1 MVIIYCI
8 NGKNKDLHFFL
19 RNGREEYYLFTQP
32 YRRGVNSYY
41 AKGVELN
48 KALDHSRGNHDTA
61 LIKTMNKLPRYIIYI
76 EKEYGIQVFNKTKR
90 RNELMSCA

>member
-1 MVIIYCI
+1 MKAELLDSLANVDNEIKKEIVEYIYKT
-8 NGKNKDLHFFL
+8 G
-19 RNGREEYYLFTQP
+19 
-32 YRRGVNSYY
+32 
-41 AKGVELN
+41 KGVELN

-90 RNELMSCA
+90 RNELMSYA